1 MSVYAGLDLS
11 LTGTGLV
18 FIGEDGKVMQQELI
32 QTSPPKKKSSK
43 ATIERIDGIRKAI
56 MWHLIRQN
64 VNLVAI
70 EGFSY
75 GSKGNALFQIAYL
88 GYAIREELLNQGI
101 EFIEPTPGNLKKF
114 ATAKGNAP
122 KNVVMLEVY
131 KKWGVEFTDDNLAD
145 AFILAQIAREVE
157 QNNKLHKYQ
166 EEVIKTIKREVS

>member
-1 MSVYAGLDLS
+1 MQVYAGLDLS

-18 FIGEDGKVMQQELI
+18 LIDKDGEIVQQELI
-32 QTSPPKKKSSK
+32 QTPAPKKKSSK
-43 ATIERIDGIRKAI
+43 ATIERIDGIRKVI

-114 ATAKGNAP
+114 ATSKGNSP

-131 KKWGVEFTDDNLAD
+131 KKW
-145 AFILAQIAREVE
+145 
-157 QNNKLHKYQ
+157 
-166 EEVIKTIKREVS
+166 